1 MAENMSEMT
10 PYEQVKVA
18 SLMQRNHTS
27 GTATAGLVL
36 GSVATVAAI
45 GAWIFAPLYANSK
58 ANGVRMLAD
67 ARYDA
72 TQNTLN
78 QIAGLLAAERNER
91 IAGDVNITN
100 TISDTQSGSQQGS
113 IAAQIENSAMATATA
128 QIMTGMMTG
137 QYSQNPQRVT
147 LWQDAKACNCNTG
160 CGCGQ

>member
-1 MAENMSEMT
+1 
-10 PYEQVKVA
+10 
-18 SLMQRNHTS
+18 
-27 GTATAGLVL
+27 
-36 GSVATVAAI
+36 
-45 GAWIFAPLYANSK
+45 
-58 ANGVRMLAD
+58 MLAD

-91 IAGDVNITN
+91 IAGDINITN
-100 TISDTQSGSQQGS
+100 TVNDTQSGSQQGS

-147 LWQDAKACNCNTG
+147 LWQDAKACSCNTG